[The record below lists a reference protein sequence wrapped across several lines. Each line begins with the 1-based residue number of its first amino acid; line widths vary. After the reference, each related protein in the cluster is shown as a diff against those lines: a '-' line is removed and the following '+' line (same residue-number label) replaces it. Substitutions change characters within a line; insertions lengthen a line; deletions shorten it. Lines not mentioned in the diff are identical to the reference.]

1 MLYSCHSDYSSDPTD
16 NIGYADNDLLEWQT
30 MGKLL
35 PIDDHL
41 KVVYF
46 WRVGIDNDSI
56 SNHKDTNLNKDPE
69 NRSCFLMPR
78 DMGYCPDIY
87 LEKEATSMVSIY
99 ER

>member
-41 KVVYF
+41 QVVYF
-46 WRVGIDNDSI
+46 WRV
-56 SNHKDTNLNKDPE
+56 
-69 NRSCFLMPR
+69 
-78 DMGYCPDIY
+78 
-87 LEKEATSMVSIY
+87 
-99 ER
+99 